1 MPTRAPRPCTTGGC
15 SGTPVRA
22 SAKCADCLARSQ
34 RPRPSATAQGY
45 GAEHRDRFRS
55 RVIARDP
62 VCVCT
67 TQDHGHGTPCGAPSV
82 HADHWPLSKREL
94 QDRGWDEHDPRHGR
108 GLCHPC
114 HSKETGR
121 HQPAGWNDQPPF

>member
-1 MPTRAPRPCTTGGC
+1 MRG
-15 SGTPVRA
+15 
-22 SAKCADCLARSQ
+22 SAKCVDCLARSR

-45 GAEHRDRFRS
+45 DAEHRDRFRAG
-55 RVIARDP
+55 VLQRDP

-67 TQDHGHGTPCGAPSV
+67 EQQHGHGTPCGARSE

-94 QDRGWDEHDPRHGR
+94 QSRDWDEHDPRHGR
-108 GLCHPC
+108 GLCAAC

-121 HQPAGWNDQPPF
+121 HQPAGWNDAPPF